1 MTRPTPGAGAHRGVT
16 GTGRSAAA
24 IGTIRE
30 SVGVREGRSFVEMD
44 QPAPPTPAAPPEP
57 TSTVAEDLP
66 ELYRAI
72 LERVAVLERIGARA
86 EAGRIRAEATRAYS
100 NAWDDAARR
109 LLLGLLARAERRAET
124 PARTRVWSLRRRSA
138 AAR

>member
-1 MTRPTPGAGAHRGVT
+1 MVGSRRDGTHRGPV
-16 GTGRSAAA
+16 GTGRSAGS

-30 SVGVREGRSFVEMD
+30 SVRAREGRSLIVMES
-44 QPAPPTPAAPPEP
+44 QPAVPAPAASLDP
-57 TSTVAEDLP
+57 TSSVAEDLP
-66 ELYRAI
+66 EIYRAI

-100 NAWDDAARR
+100 NAWDEAARR
-109 LLLGLLARAERRAET
+109 VLVGLLARADRSTET
-124 PARTRVWSLRRRSA
+124 PARTRAWSIRRRTT